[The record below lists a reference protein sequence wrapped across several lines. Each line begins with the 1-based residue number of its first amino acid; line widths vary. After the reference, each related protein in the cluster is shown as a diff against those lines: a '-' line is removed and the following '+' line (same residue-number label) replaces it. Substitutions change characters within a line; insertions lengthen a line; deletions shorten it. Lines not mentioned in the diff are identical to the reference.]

1 MDELKE
7 IRKREKAAKIR
18 ERRRNDLDYYEK
30 CKEQNAT
37 ILQNRRANNKSYADQ
52 CKD

>member
-18 ERRRNDLDYYEK
+18 ERRTNDLDYYEK
-30 CKEQNAT
+30 YKEQNAT
-37 ILQNRRANNKSYADQ
+37 IMRNRRANDK
-52 CKD
+52 KLH